1 MNRIAIVTLCFA
13 SLLSLA
19 PCVLADEPASQVARL
34 LTLLDLKRPELATV
48 RTHAEAG
55 RFDEAMDALGDYY
68 RQRRFPRDQVNVRV
82 FNRIHEDAD
91 MAVELRF
98 RSRGSDNYYKL
109 HQDFDW
115 RNRPE
120 HLGHHWLALLVSLHE
135 FQFLADVYLR
145 TGDEKYARGFVR
157 VFEDWNKHCPPGSGS
172 PSWSLAPTMIRSG
185 VMLRTFERIVHWQE
199 WPHESKARFFN
210 NIHDH
215 LMFMQARRG
224 PGNQDASNSEH
235 LMRLAAGF
243 PEFKAAPS
251 WMQTGYERL
260 SERIFEEI
268 LEDGV
273 LNELA
278 SGYHHNAINTYTIA
292 AERMLH
298 HGLALSPAYLRRLE
312 KMYEWALVMIRP
324 DGSVP
329 IVGRSAAS
337 GVRGV
342 LRRGA
347 DLFDRPD
354 MLYVATQGAEGTPPN
369 FLDGARSKAAFYTM
383 RSGWTDPDALYLFL
397 CARRNGY
404 RGHVAHDALHIDLF
418 AYGRDFF
425 PDKNTY
431 TYGGD
436 YQREARKTEKH
447 TTVTIDEKSQNDT
460 PSVVHAFIPS
470 SASDPLSFIDASQAG
485 YPGAEHRRQVVFVR
499 AAEGVMPYYIV
510 IDRITGQ
517 GERTVD
523 QYFHFCPAEL
533 IVEDGGAT
541 VRTNFD
547 DGANLR
553 ITQLHTEGI
562 ATELVTTNMHPRQGL
577 AIERPGAR
585 FRRRTALPTSYVTL
599 LLPYPNAEAPQV
611 EAQVVES
618 DAAGPITVHV
628 TQGDVVDALTV
639 QARAE
644 TAPDHVA
651 FERNPL

>member
-1 MNRIAIVTLCFA
+1 MNRITIVTLFFA
-13 SLLSLA
+13 ALLSLA
-19 PCVLADEPASQVARL
+19 PCAIADEPTSQVARL
-34 LTLLDLKRPELATV
+34 FTLLNLDRPELATV
-48 RTHAEAG
+48 KAHVEAG
-55 RFDEAMDALGDYY
+55 RLDEAMNALGEHF
-68 RQRRFPRDQVNVRV
+68 RQQRFPRDQVNVRV

-91 MAVELRF
+91 MAVQLRF

-109 HQDFDW
+109 HEDFDW
-115 RNRPE
+115 RSRPE

-145 TGDEKYARGFVR
+145 TEDEKYARGFVR
-157 VFEDWNKHCPPGSGS
+157 LFEDWNKHCPPGSGS

-185 VMLRTFERIVHWQE
+185 VMLRTFERIVHWKD
-199 WPHESKARFFN
+199 WPHESKARFLN

-243 PEFKAAPS
+243 PEFKAASS

-292 AERMLH
+292 AERMLN
-298 HGLALSPAYLRRLE
+298 HGLQLTPAYRDRLE

-329 IVGRSAAS
+329 IVGRSAAP

-347 DLFDRPD
+347 ELFDRPD
-354 MLYVATQGAEGTPPN
+354 MRYVATQGAEGTPPD
-369 FLDGARSKAAFYTM
+369 FLDGQRSEAAFFTM
-383 RSGWTDPDALYLFL
+383 RSSWTDPDALYLFL
-397 CARRNGY
+397 CARRHGY
-404 RGHVAHDALHIDLF
+404 RGHVAYDALHIDLF

-425 PDKNTY
+425 PDKNTF

-436 YQREARKTEKH
+436 YQVQARKTEKH
-447 TTVTIDEKSQNDT
+447 TTVTIDEKSQNNT

-470 SASDPLSFIDASQAG
+470 SASDKFSFIDASQAG
-485 YPGAEHRRQVVFVR
+485 YPNAVHRRQVVFVR
-499 AAEGVMPYYIV
+499 QAEGVMPYYIV
-510 IDRITGQ
+510 IDRITGE
-517 GERTVD
+517 GERIID
-523 QYFHFCPAEL
+523 QNFHFCPAEL
-533 IVEDGGAT
+533 VAEDDGAT
-541 VRTNFD
+541 VRTSFTE
-547 DGANLR
+547 GANLR
-553 ITQLHTEGI
+553 ITQLLTDGI
-562 ATELVTTNMHPRQGL
+562 TTDLVTTNMHPRQGT
-577 AIERPGAR
+577 AIERPGVR
-585 FRRRTALPTSYVTL
+585 FRRHTALPATYVTL
-599 LLPYPNAEAPQV
+599 LLPYPTAAAPAV
-611 EAQVVES
+611 TAQVVEA
-618 DAAGPITVHV
+618 DAEGPITVRI
-628 TQGDVVDALTV
+628 TQGDVVDDLTV
-639 QARAE
+639 QAHAE
-644 TAPDHVA
+644 AAADHVVLK
-651 FERNPL
+651 RNR